1 MRRSFGKIDEG
12 KNKSTIHLNVLYPAI
27 IMPTGDRSIAE
38 GSQLS
43 LSCPVINGN
52 PPNFTTWS
60 RRTDQR
66 LWNQT
71 LYIQNVSRADDTVY
85 SCSVITEM
93 FPTIGSPLRVERKNS
108 FHLNVFF
115 QSEIIKFS
123 VSTTSSVKIVV
134 INRTE
139 NTSFICIA
147 VANPPSDLSIKDP
160 AGDIISDVSK
170 QNTAHHTIHNASYIN
185 AGEYICTG
193 RNNYTSGQP
202 TSSKLILIVR
212 TQPRPSSD
220 DTSVQ
225 KVSTAL
231 FIDAKLQFV
240 AWNYLDKPNET
251 VFSWFK
257 ENVSIPD
264 NDSKYMV
271 HSNELQTNITIRNT
285 TQQDLGLYKLNV
297 QNSVG
302 TYTHF
307 YELKA
312 TDTPETPRDFRVIN
326 DSLTDRSV
334 TLTWSPG
341 FNGGFQQIFVIIY
354 RKKNANIWLDKST
367 KDNGDKSMNYTLY
380 HLTSS
385 TEYEIEMFSKNM
397 EGYSNLTER
406 LRFKTKEAFTS
417 EATLQSG
424 DRSGIIA
431 GSISAVV
438 IVVVIVGGVLFLQR
452 RCH

>member
-312 TDTPETPRDFRVIN
+312 T
-326 DSLTDRSV
+326 
-334 TLTWSPG
+334 
-341 FNGGFQQIFVIIY
+341 
-354 RKKNANIWLDKST
+354 
-367 KDNGDKSMNYTLY
+367 
-380 HLTSS
+380 
-385 TEYEIEMFSKNM
+385 
-397 EGYSNLTER
+397 
-406 LRFKTKEAFTS
+406 EAFTS

-452 RCH
+452 RKFVFSRSKSHTSGVTDSRHVISTTKSHVSPEYTDFDASKRDINVYDKLHVPTVSAYERLDTATLGPTTYMELKDTKKLNTDASDYVNIRI